1 VKATV
6 EKLEDSF
13 AHLSIEV
20 DEDRFQRSLDESYHR
35 LSYRVRVPGFRKG
48 RVPRQILEMRI
59 GKETLI
65 EDALKNIIPEAYVE
79 AVKETGI
86 DPIDEPE
93 FTVTEAEEGKPV
105 KFDAKVLVR
114 PEVKLPDYKEIRI
127 EREIPEVSDED
138 VDRQIQILRENQAVF
153 VTVDREDVADGDF
166 VLVKIGVTC
175 EGQLVD
181 LGIGDDPVLVQAGNE
196 KGDFL
201 GISKGIV
208 GLKTGEEAELEITL
222 PEGFPDKEVAGKQ
235 GIASVKIEGIRAK
248 ELPELT
254 EEFAKAIGG
263 FESVDAMRQGI
274 REIIEKS
281 VKERFETE
289 YINKVVDK
297 ITEEAEVDVPEIL
310 VERQIDRTLR
320 DFEANLVEQG
330 LSLDGYLESCGL
342 DKEALRS
349 NYRDEAHKGV
359 KAEFVLEA
367 IAKAEGFEASDDEV
381 NEKVKLLAD
390 YRESPFE
397 DMKELL
403 TQSGRIRQIEGA
415 IIREKTRKRLAELAG
430 GE

>member
-20 DEDRFQRSLDESYHR
+20 DESRFQRSLDESYHR

-65 EDALKNIIPEAYVE
+65 EDALKEIIPEAYVE
-79 AVKETGI
+79 AVKATGI

-105 KFDAKVLVR
+105 KFTAKVLVR

-138 VDRQIQILRENQAVF
+138 VDRQIRILRENQAVF

-208 GLKTGEEAELEITL
+208 GLKTGEEAEIEITL
-222 PEGFPDKEVAGKQ
+222 PEEFTDTEVAGKQ
-235 GIASVKIEGIRAK
+235 GIASVKIEGIRKK

-430 GE
+430 EE

>member
-1 VKATV
+1 MKATV

-65 EDALKNIIPEAYVE
+65 EDALKNIMPEAYVE

>member
-1 VKATV
+1 MKATV

-20 DEDRFQRSLDESYHR
+20 EESRFQKALDESYHR

-65 EDALKNIIPEAYVE
+65 EDALKSLVPEAYVE
-79 AVKETGI
+79 AVKETEI
-86 DPIDEPE
+86 DPLDEPE

-105 KFDAKVLVR
+105 KFTAKVLVR
-114 PEVKLPDYKEIRI
+114 PEVRLPDYREIRI
-127 EREIPEVSDED
+127 ERELPEVSDED
-138 VDRQIQILRENQAVF
+138 VDRQIQVLRDNQAVF
-153 VTVDREDVADGDF
+153 VTVERDNITDGDF
-166 VLVKIGVTC
+166 VLVKVSVTC

-181 LGIGDDPVLVQAGNE
+181 LGIGEDPVLIQAGSE

-208 GLKTGEEAELEITL
+208 GLRTGEEAEIEITL
-222 PEGFPDKEVAGKQ
+222 PEGFPDSEFAGKQ
-235 GIASVKIEGIRAK
+235 GFASVEVEGIREK
-248 ELPELT
+248 EIPELT
-254 EEFAKAIGG
+254 DEFAKAIGG

-274 REIIEKS
+274 RDIIEKS

-297 ITEEAEVDVPEIL
+297 ITEETEVDVPEIL
-310 VERQIDRTLR
+310 VEREIDRILR
-320 DFEANLVEQG
+320 NFEANLVEQG
-330 LSLDGYLESCGL
+330 LSLEGYFESLGM

-349 NYRDEAHKGV
+349 NYRDEAYKGV
-359 KAEFVLEA
+359 KAEFVLDA

-403 TQSGRIRQIEGA
+403 TQSGRIRQIESA
-415 IIREKTRKRLAELAG
+415 IIREKTRKRLGELAG

>member
-20 DEDRFQRSLDESYHR
+20 EEGRFQSSLDESYHK

-65 EDALKNIIPEAYVE
+65 EDALKSLIPEVYVE

-86 DPIDEPE
+86 DPLDEPE
-93 FTVTEAEEGKPV
+93 FTVTEAEEGKSL
-105 KFDAKVLVR
+105 KFTAKVLVR
-114 PEVKLPDYKEIRI
+114 PEVKLPDYKQVRI
-127 EREIPEVSDED
+127 ERELPEVSAED
-138 VDRQIQILRENQAVF
+138 VDRQIQVLRENQAVF
-153 VTVDREDVADGDF
+153 VTVDRDNVIDGDF
-166 VLVKIGVTC
+166 VLVKISVTC
-175 EGQLVD
+175 EGELAD
-181 LGIGDDPVLVQAGNE
+181 LGIGEDPVLVQAGNE

-208 GLKTGEEAELEITL
+208 DLKTGEETEIEITL
-222 PEGFPDKEVAGKQ
+222 PEGFPNKEFAGKR
-235 GIASVKIEGIRAK
+235 GIAGVKVEGIREK

-254 EEFAKAIGG
+254 DEFAKAIGD
-263 FESVDAMRQGI
+263 FESVESLRQGI
-274 REIIEKS
+274 REILEKS

-289 YINKVVDK
+289 YIDKVVDK
-297 ITEEAEVDVPEIL
+297 VTEEAEVDVPEVL
-310 VERQIDRTLR
+310 VEREIDRTLR
-320 DFEANLVEQG
+320 NLESNLVQQG
-330 LSLDGYLESCGL
+330 LTLEGYLESCGL

-349 NYRDEAHKGV
+349 NYRDEAYAGV
-359 KAEFVLEA
+359 KAEFVLDA
-367 IAKAEGFEASDDEV
+367 VAKAEGFEASDDEV

-403 TQSGRIRQIEGA
+403 TQSGRIRQIESA
-415 IIREKTRKRLAELAG
+415 IIREKTRKRLGELAG

>member
-13 AHLSIEV
+13 AHLAIEV
-20 DEDRFQRSLDESYHR
+20 DESRFQRSLDESYHR

-65 EDALKNIIPEAYVE
+65 EDALKSLIPEAYVE

-86 DPIDEPE
+86 DPLGEPE
-93 FTVTEAEEGKPV
+93 FTVTGAEEGKPV
-105 KFDAKVLVR
+105 KFTAKVLVR
-114 PEVKLPDYKEIRI
+114 PEVELPDYKGIHI

-138 VDRQIQILRENQAVF
+138 VDKQIQILRESQAVF
-153 VTVDREDVADGDF
+153 ATVDRDTVTEGDF
-166 VLVKIGVTC
+166 VLVKVSVASD
-175 EGQLVD
+175 GQLID
-181 LGIGDDPVLVQAGNE
+181 LGIGEDPVLVQAGSE
-196 KGDFL
+196 KGDVL

-208 GLKTGEEAELEITL
+208 GLKTGEEAEIEITL
-222 PEGFPDKEVAGKQ
+222 PEGFPDEDLAGKQ
-235 GIASVKIEGIRAK
+235 GIAYVTVDGIREK
-248 ELPELT
+248 NIPELT
-254 EEFAKAIGG
+254 DEFAKATGD

-297 ITEEAEVDVPEIL
+297 ITEEAKVDVPEIL

-320 DFEANLVEQG
+320 DFEASLIQQG
-330 LSLDGYLESCGL
+330 LSLEGYLEACDL
-342 DKEALRS
+342 DSEGLRS
-349 NYRDEAHKGV
+349 SFRDEAYADV
-359 KAEFVLEA
+359 KAEFVLDA

-381 NEKVKLLAD
+381 NEKVRVLAD
-390 YRESPFE
+390 YRESSFE

-403 TQSGRIRQIEGA
+403 TQSGRIRQIESA
-415 IIREKTRKRLAELAG
+415 IIREKTRKRLGELAG

>member
-1 VKATV
+1 MKATV

>member
-65 EDALKNIIPEAYVE
+65 EDALKNIMPEAYVE